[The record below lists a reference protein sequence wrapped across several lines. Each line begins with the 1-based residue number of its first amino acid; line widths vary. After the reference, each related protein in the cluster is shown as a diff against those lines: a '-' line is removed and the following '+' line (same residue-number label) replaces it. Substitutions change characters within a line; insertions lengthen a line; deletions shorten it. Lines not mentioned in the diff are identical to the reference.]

1 MPLVDLRDQGKRR
14 TPEELVKHLQ
24 SFTLEPKF
32 SAGIW
37 YFSPFASRFHDYYKP
52 VLDIEQRLEIAA
64 QLRDYGLAALEAHY
78 PGEINEINL
87 DLWKSFVRDTGI
99 RLLTIVP
106 GLFYDAD
113 FEFGSLSS
121 PIPAVRQKA
130 IERTIITLRLNK
142 EFDCDFAIVWPGID
156 GYENNFGVDFY
167 GMWDRFEE
175 GLAQAMDEVPGVRV
189 AIEPKP
195 YEPRGNNIYRMTAD
209 GLLMA
214 KDTEARL
221 QNPEN
226 KRLLDEGHK
235 LVCLNP
241 EVGHILMGTEDV
253 PYCLARIMREGRLA
267 HTQFTTRR

>member
-1 MPLVDLRDQGKRR
+1 MPLVDLRDQTKRR

-24 SFTLEPKF
+24 NFVLEPKF

-52 VLDIEQRLEIAA
+52 ILNIEQRLEIAA
-64 QLRDYGLAALEAHY
+64 KLKDYGLAALEAHY
-78 PGEINEINL
+78 PGEINEENL

-121 PIPAVRQKA
+121 PIPSVRQKA

-175 GLAQAMDEVPGVRV
+175 GLAQAMDEVPGVRI
-189 AIEPKP
+189 AI
-195 YEPRGNNIYRMTAD
+195 
-209 GLLMA
+209 
-214 KDTEARL
+214 
-221 QNPEN
+221 
-226 KRLLDEGHK
+226 
-235 LVCLNP
+235 
-241 EVGHILMGTEDV
+241 
-253 PYCLARIMREGRLA
+253 
-267 HTQFTTRR
+267 